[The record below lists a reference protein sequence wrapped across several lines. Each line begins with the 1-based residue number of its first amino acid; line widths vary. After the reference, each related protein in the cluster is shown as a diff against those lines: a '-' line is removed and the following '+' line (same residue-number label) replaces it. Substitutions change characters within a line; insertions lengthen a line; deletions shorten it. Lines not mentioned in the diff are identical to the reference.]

1 MYDIQRLIIQD
12 QKENMTL
19 SSENNIEVTT
29 VEVKQIKDTTEQK
42 QKHSTHIY
50 HQSKSL
56 KQI

>member
-1 MYDIQRLIIQD
+1 
-12 QKENMTL
+12 MTL

-42 QKHSTHIY
+42 QKHNSHIY

-56 KQI
+56 K